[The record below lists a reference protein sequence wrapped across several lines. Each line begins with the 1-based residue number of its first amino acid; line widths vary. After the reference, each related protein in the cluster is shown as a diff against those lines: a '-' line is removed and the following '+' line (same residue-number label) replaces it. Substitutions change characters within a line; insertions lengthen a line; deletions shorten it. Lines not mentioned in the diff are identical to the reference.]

1 MEWQIKDKLILLT
14 GSVGVAVGIV
24 LIFKY
29 LFYLVAPFVLGFLLA
44 KMLERPVKWLTK
56 KVRGHK
62 TLVTIVLTSL
72 VGIAVGAVVIFL
84 GIKVC
89 EEVKNFLA
97 HFDYYRTMLFC
108 KLDGICCYFDQWF
121 GMEQGRSIGMLS
133 QNVDNFINSMQKDM
147 VTSVINVSIPVIGA
161 LVGFFAAI
169 TVLFISAVFLGK
181 DLDRLRAWKEK
192 NIFSREVSLLWN
204 AMKRLGNAYFKVQ
217 GIIILLNSAI
227 CGLGLL
233 ILKNPYWLVLGLI
246 IGILDALPVFG
257 TGTVFIPWSI
267 ICLISGQ
274 VGRAA
279 FLYSLYLVTYFLR
292 EILESKMMGSR
303 LGVAPLTM
311 LFAIYVGV
319 LVYGFWGFI
328 LGPVSYCIIK
338 ELILYLKNLLECGKV
353 NSI

>member
-44 KMLERPVKWLTK
+44 KMLERPVKWLAK
-56 KVRGHK
+56 KIGGRH
-62 TLVTIVLTSL
+62 TLAAAIITTVI
-72 VGIAVGAVVIFL
+72 GIAVAAVVIFL
-84 GIKVC
+84 GVKVC

-108 KLDGICCYFDQWF
+108 KLDGICCGFDRWF
-121 GMEQGRSIGMLS
+121 GMEQGRSISIIS
-133 QNVDNFINSMQKDM
+133 QNFDNFVKNMQGQM

-169 TVLFISAVFLGK
+169 TVLFISTIFVGK
-181 DLDRLRAWKEK
+181 DLDKLRRWKEK
-192 NIFSREVSLLWN
+192 SIFSREISLLWN

-233 ILKNPYWLVLGLI
+233 ILKNPYWLVLGII

-267 ICLISGQ
+267 ICLIMGN

-279 FLYSLYLVTYFLR
+279 FLYSLYLATYFLR
-292 EILESKMMGSR
+292 EILESKMIGSR

-338 ELILYLKNLLECGKV
+338 ELILYLKNLLECGRV